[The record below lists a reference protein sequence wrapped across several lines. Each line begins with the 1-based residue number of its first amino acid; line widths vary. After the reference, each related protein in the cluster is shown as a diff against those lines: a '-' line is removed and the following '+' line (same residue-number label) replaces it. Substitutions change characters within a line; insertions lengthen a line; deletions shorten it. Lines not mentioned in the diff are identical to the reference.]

1 MRPPA
6 CWWKPLQA
14 RPPPVRHNRRVP
26 RLLLIN
32 PNTSESMTA
41 LVLRH
46 ARAELPA
53 DIDIVPVTARFGA
66 AVIASE
72 AAFAIAAHATLDA
85 YAANPGPWDAVLLAC
100 FGDPALYALRE
111 ISPAPVV
118 AFADAA
124 MTDAARAGRF
134 AIVTGGERWG
144 PMLTRLAATL
154 GHAGSLAGVVTLAID
169 GGQIAANPDAALAAL
184 QSAVQEAVERYAAQA
199 VIVGGAG
206 LAGLAARLQPHAP
219 VPLIDSVLAGVRR
232 AGVLAREHA
241 SAKPAAVAPR
251 APGDRIATT
260 GLAQDL
266 QRLLG

>member
-1 MRPPA
+1 MFVAAGFFPGRNGLVGFRLGRFRA
-6 CWWKPLQA
+6 
-14 RPPPVRHNRRVP
+14 VP

-46 ARAELPA
+46 VRAELPA

-85 YAANPGPWDAVLLAC
+85 YASNPGPWDAVLLAC

-124 MTDAARAGRF
+124 MTDAASCGRF
-134 AIVTGGERWG
+134 AIVTGGARWA

-154 GHAGSLAGVVTLAID
+154 GHAGSLAGIVTLPVD
-169 GGQIAANPDAALAAL
+169 GGQIAANPDAALAPL
-184 QSAVQEAVERYAAQA
+184 RSAVTEAVERYAAKA
-199 VIVGGAG
+199 VIIGGAG
-206 LAGLAARLQPHAP
+206 LAGLAARLQPAAP
-219 VPLIDSVLAGVRR
+219 VPLIDSVLAGARR
-232 AGVLAREHA
+232 AGKLAREQA
-241 SAKPAAVAPR
+241 GRATSTAAAR
-251 APGDRIATT
+251 NADHG
-260 GLAQDL
+260 
-266 QRLLG
+266 

>member
-1 MRPPA
+1 M
-6 CWWKPLQA
+6 
-14 RPPPVRHNRRVP
+14 P

-32 PNTSESMTA
+32 PNTSEAMTA

-46 ARAELPA
+46 VRAELPA

-85 YAANPGPWDAVLLAC
+85 YASNPGPWDAVLLAC

-124 MTDAARAGRF
+124 MTDAARVGRF
-134 AIVTGGERWG
+134 AIVTGGERWA

-154 GHAGSLAGVVTLAID
+154 GHAGSLAGVVTVPVD
-169 GGQIAANPDAALAAL
+169 GGQIAANPDAAIAMLRL
-184 QSAVQEAVERYAAQA
+184 AVEQAAARYSAKA
-199 VIVGGAG
+199 VIIGGAG
-206 LAGLAARLQPHAP
+206 LAGLAARLQPDAP
-219 VPLIDSVLAGVRR
+219 VPLVDSVLAGARR

-241 SAKPAAVAPR
+241 CAATPVAGARTPD
-251 APGDRIATT
+251 DRMVTK
-260 GLAQDL
+260 GLGQDL
-266 QRLLG
+266 GRLLG

>member
-1 MRPPA
+1 
-6 CWWKPLQA
+6 
-14 RPPPVRHNRRVP
+14 
-26 RLLLIN
+26 
-32 PNTSESMTA
+32 
-41 LVLRH
+41 
-46 ARAELPA
+46 LPA

-85 YAANPGPWDAVLLAC
+85 YAAHPGPWDAVLLAC
-100 FGDPALYALRE
+100 FGDPALFALRE
-111 ISPAPVV
+111 ISSAPVV

-124 MTDAARAGRF
+124 MSDAASSGRF

-144 PMLTRLAATL
+144 PMLTRLAASL
-154 GHAGSLAGVVTLAID
+154 GHASSLAGVVTLPVD

-184 QSAVQEAVERYAAQA
+184 QSAVAQAIERYAAKA
-199 VIVGGAG
+199 VIIGGAG

-232 AGVLAREHA
+232 AGVLARERA
-241 SAKPAAVAPR
+241 SAAKPSTGPR
-251 APGDRIATT
+251 ASGDRIATT
-260 GLAQDL
+260 GLAPVL